1 MLSSSIR
8 MSSIL
13 FNASAQAAAA
23 ISANCS
29 SAVPYVVICVF
40 CRVCLPEFGLQTN
53 CTFLNLKKF
62 PLLLLLDIAG
72 HILVF
77 DRWSLHMWRI
87 CMLPF
92 FSACLL
98 DRVLCMIHIISA
110 PTC

>member
-1 MLSSSIR
+1 
-8 MSSIL
+8 MS
-13 FNASAQAAAA
+13 FNASAQAVAA

-29 SAVPYVVICVF
+29 SAVPCVVICVF

-62 PLLLLLDIAG
+62 PLLLLLEIAG

-87 CMLPF
+87 CTLPF
-92 FSACLL
+92 FSACFLN
-98 DRVLCMIHIISA
+98 RV
-110 PTC
+110 